1 MIQYC
6 EQLVAVDGFEP
17 WNAFSNVVF
26 IVAAAVAL
34 RRARVLSAARLG
46 PVRLL
51 AVLATTIGVGSF
63 AWHATHA
70 LWARL
75 ADVVPI
81 LCFVLAFLYLVL
93 RLAVNSSRAAALLAC
108 ASMML
113 AIIGI
118 SLMARTALNGS
129 AAYLPVLGGLILV
142 ANLVSTLAIARIL
155 KFAALVFLCAL
166 TARTYDLLACP
177 HFSLGLHWLW
187 HVGNGLVIYLAQK
200 ALIDIQAPPSVA

>member
-17 WNAFSNVVF
+17 WNAFSNVAF
-26 IVAAAVAL
+26 IVAAAVAV
-34 RRARVLSAARLG
+34 RRARIHWAALPGSVL
-46 PVRLL
+46 LL

-70 LWARL
+70 PWAQL

-81 LCFVLAFLYLVL
+81 LCFVLAFLYLAL
-93 RLAVNSSRAAALLAC
+93 RLALDYSRAAALLAC
-108 ASMML
+108 ALMML
-113 AIIGI
+113 AILGI
-118 SLMARTALNGS
+118 SMTARTALNGS
-129 AAYLPVLGGLILV
+129 AAYLPVLGGLLLV
-142 ANLVSTLAIARIL
+142 ANLVGSVALGRTLKL
-155 KFAALVFLCAL
+155 AALIFLCAL
-166 TARTYDLLACP
+166 AARTGDLVACP

-187 HVGNGLVIYLAQK
+187 HLGNGLVIYLTQK